1 MPRIAKASKAKGSA
15 GVKKE
20 VVAAKS
26 KMKKKGAGAKPKSKK
41 TKANRKTKAGNAG
54 KKNKKKGSKG
64 TSKSPKPEVKNSSE
78 SKLVKYVMTTA
89 KGREVNV
96 VRRKRVPLPPE
107 AKKKLEKV
115 FKTWEK
121 MIVRQF
127 LRTHPGDTRV
137 GRWRLALTKEEA
149 MKFAKEFHLTEQQVR
164 KWFANRRRRQKKLD
178 NEAAACLM

>member
-1 MPRIAKASKAKGSA
+1 M
-15 GVKKE
+15 VQ
-20 VVAAKS
+20 
-26 KMKKKGAGAKPKSKK
+26 
-41 TKANRKTKAGNAG
+41 
-54 KKNKKKGSKG
+54 
-64 TSKSPKPEVKNSSE
+64 
-78 SKLVKYVMTTA
+78 YVMTTA

-96 VRRKRVPLPPE
+96 VRKKRVPLPAE

-137 GRWRLALTKEEA
+137 GRRRLALTKEEA
-149 MKFAKEFHLTEQQVR
+149 IKFAKEFHLTEQQVR